1 MKSIDATAAVQRH
14 VPDDVIVVAGLGR
27 SAWCARELWGRSVL
41 ILDAL
46 GDVLPT
52 AIGLSVAYG
61 PSSDR
66 NVLSMEGDGS
76 FLFGVH
82 GLVTLA
88 ACRHLVGRFLA
99 VILDNTI
106 LESAGG
112 LPTLS
117 YPLRWDLLCAA
128 HGLAYAQA
136 TTVPE
141 VDDAMREIGGV
152 GVLRLVVTDA
162 ERLPTPADIDTGSE
176 NVVGFRRMLAD
187 RDNKPLPSPA
197 QKW

>member
-1 MKSIDATAAVQRH
+1 MKSVDAVAAVQRH

-66 NVLSMEGDGS
+66 HVLSIEGDGS
-76 FLFGVH
+76 FLFGMH

-88 ACRHLVGRFLA
+88 TCRHLIGRFLA
-99 VILDNTI
+99 VVLDNTI
-106 LESAGG
+106 LESGGG

-128 HGLAYAQA
+128 HGLPYAAA
-136 TTVPE
+136 TTAHE
-141 VDDAMREIGGV
+141 ADDAMREIGDV
-152 GVLRLVVTDA
+152 GVLRLVVTDT
-162 ERLPTPADIDTGSE
+162 EKLPTPTDIDTGSE
-176 NVVGFRRMLAD
+176 NVAGFRRMLAD
-187 RDNKPLPSPA
+187 RDNKPLPPPA